1 MLKLQICES
10 DNMQKS
16 KKSLLIVIIVII
28 IVALGAGGYYFFV
41 IKKAVEPIIWDGSYK
56 MTGTLACK
64 GDIPGLDTM
73 PMDTTVIVSSNKI
86 VEQIQQT
93 VKNFDID
100 KHGKAT
106 EIAQQTGNG
115 VTTDIKADYQF
126 YQESGAYR
134 FDATGTAGI
143 SVTKDGKTYSSTCSG
158 AAKGVRQ

>member
-1 MLKLQICES
+1 
-10 DNMQKS
+10 MQKS
-16 KKSLLIVIIVII
+16 KKGLLIVIIVII
-28 IVALGAGGYYFFV
+28 IAALAVGGYYFI
-41 IKKAVEPIIWDGSYK
+41 IKKAAKPVIWDGSYK
-56 MTGTLACK
+56 MTGNLVCE
-64 GDIPGLDTM
+64 GDIPGLSAM
-73 PMDTTVIVSSNKI
+73 PMDTTVTVSSNKI

-126 YQESGAYR
+126 YQESGAYK